1 MDKYVSAD
9 TIWVLIGAFLVFSMQ
24 PGFAMVETG
33 FTRAKNAANIVM
45 KNVMDMSLGS
55 IVFWIL
61 GFGLMFGEDIGG
73 FIGAPDFFVKGD
85 YGAAYPS
92 SSFFIFQ
99 TMFCATAATIV
110 SGAMA
115 ERTNFLVYCIY
126 SVLISALVYPI
137 SGHWIWGGGW
147 LAEMGFHDFA
157 GSTAVHMVGGVAALI
172 GAKMIGPRIGKY
184 NEDGSVN
191 AIPGHS
197 IPLGALGVFL
207 LWFGWFGFNGASTVC
222 ATGDEALISM
232 GDIFITTNMAAAAGS
247 TATMIYTWVRY
258 GKPDVSMT
266 LNGVLAGLVAITAGC
281 DVVSPAG
288 ALIIGL
294 LAGVL
299 VVVAVEFF
307 DQKLKIDDPVGA
319 ISVHGV
325 CGAFG
330 TIVTGLF
337 ATKDGLFYGAGSS
350 FLMTQIIG
358 VVTVAIYVA
367 VAMTII
373 FRVLDKLIGLRVSEA
388 EEIKGLDM
396 EEHGLLSSYADFMPT
411 VEEMPSVTTTY
422 VAPAAVTAPS
432 VAASA
437 GEHKLS
443 KVCIITSQNRF
454 EALKAALDK
463 LGITGMTVT
472 KVLGYG
478 IQKGQTEMYR
488 GAEVAAHLLPKV
500 KVELIVSAIPVA
512 DVVNTAKAVL
522 YTGKYGDGKIFVYN
536 VEDVVKIR
544 TDETGFDALQDK
556 PIEG

>member
-1 MDKYVSAD
+1 MAKYVSAD

-61 GFGLMFGEDIGG
+61 GFGLMFGKDVSG
-73 FIGAPDFFVKGD
+73 FIGTPDFFVTGD

-92 SSFFIFQ
+92 STFFIFQ

-157 GSTAVHMVGGVAALI
+157 GSTAVHMVGGVAALV

-232 GDIFITTNMAAAAGS
+232 GDIFITTNMAAAAGA

-294 LAGVL
+294 MAGVL

-319 ISVHGV
+319 VSVHGV

-330 TIVTGLF
+330 TIITGLF
-337 ATKDGLFYGAGSS
+337 ATKDGLFYGGGSS

-367 VAMTII
+367 IAMTII
-373 FRVLDKLIGLRVSEA
+373 FSVLDKMIGLRVSEA

-411 VEEMPSVTTTY
+411 VDEAPVVTTY
-422 VAPAAVTAPS
+422 VAPATVTAPS
-432 VAASA
+432 APAS

-544 TDETGFDALQDK
+544 TGETGFDALQDK
-556 PIEG
+556 PMEA

>member
-1 MDKYVSAD
+1 MGKYVSAD

-45 KNVMDMSLGS
+45 KNVMDMCLGS

-61 GFGLMFGEDIGG
+61 GFGLMFGTSIGG
-73 FIGAPDFFVKGD
+73 FVGTPDFFVSGD

-92 SSFFIFQ
+92 SAYFIFQ

-126 SVLISALVYPI
+126 SLIISALVYPI

-147 LAEMGFHDFA
+147 LSQMGFHDFA
-157 GSTAVHMVGGVAALI
+157 GSAAVHMVGGVAALI
-172 GAKMIGPRIGKY
+172 GARMIGPRIGKY
-184 NEDGSVN
+184 NEDGTVN

-222 ATGDEALISM
+222 ATGDEALIAM
-232 GDIFITTNMAAAAGS
+232 GDIFITTNMAAAAGA

-281 DVVSPAG
+281 DVVSPVG
-288 ALIIGL
+288 ALVIGL

-299 VVVAVEFF
+299 VVAAVEFF

-330 TIVTGLF
+330 TIMTGF
-337 ATKDGLFYGAGSS
+337 FSTKDGLLYGAGAD
-350 FLMTQIIG
+350 FLKIQLLG
-358 VVTVAIYVA
+358 VVCVAVYVA
-367 VAMTII
+367 VVMTEI
-373 FRVLDKLIGLRVSEA
+373 FGLLDKLIGLRVSEA

-411 VEEMPSVTTTY
+411 VEEIPTVTNY
-422 VAPAAVTAPS
+422 VAPSAVTAAPAQP
-432 VAASA
+432 V
-437 GEHKLS
+437 GEHKLT

-454 EALKAALDK
+454 EALKTALDK

-478 IQKGQTEMYR
+478 IQKGQSEMYR
-488 GAEVAAHLLPKV
+488 GAEIAAHLLPKV
-500 KVELIVSAIPVA
+500 KVEMVVSAIPVA

-522 YTGKYGDGKIFVYN
+522 YTGKYGDGKIFIYN
-536 VEDVVKIR
+536 VDDVVKIR
-544 TDETGFDALQDK
+544 TGETGFDALQDK
-556 PIEG
+556 PMEA

>member
-1 MDKYVSAD
+1 
-9 TIWVLIGAFLVFSMQ
+9 
-24 PGFAMVETG
+24 
-33 FTRAKNAANIVM
+33 
-45 KNVMDMSLGS
+45 
-55 IVFWIL
+55 
-61 GFGLMFGEDIGG
+61 
-73 FIGAPDFFVKGD
+73 
-85 YGAAYPS
+85 
-92 SSFFIFQ
+92 
-99 TMFCATAATIV
+99 
-110 SGAMA
+110 
-115 ERTNFLVYCIY
+115 
-126 SVLISALVYPI
+126 
-137 SGHWIWGGGW
+137 
-147 LAEMGFHDFA
+147 
-157 GSTAVHMVGGVAALI
+157 
-172 GAKMIGPRIGKY
+172 
-184 NEDGSVN
+184 
-191 AIPGHS
+191 
-197 IPLGALGVFL
+197 
-207 LWFGWFGFNGASTVC
+207 
-222 ATGDEALISM
+222 
-232 GDIFITTNMAAAAGS
+232 
-247 TATMIYTWVRY
+247 MIYTWVRY

-337 ATKDGLFYGAGSS
+337 ATKDGLFYGGGSS

-373 FRVLDKLIGLRVSEA
+373 FGVLDKLIGLRVSEA

-544 TDETGFDALQDK
+544 TGETGFDALQDK

>member
-222 ATGDEALISM
+222 ASGDEALISM

-367 VAMTII
+367 IAMTII
-373 FRVLDKLIGLRVSEA
+373 FGVLDKLIGLRVSEA

-432 VAASA
+432 VAAST

-544 TDETGFDALQDK
+544 TGETGFDALQDK

>member
-222 ATGDEALISM
+222 ASGDEALISM

-373 FRVLDKLIGLRVSEA
+373 FGVLDKLIGLRVSEA

-544 TDETGFDALQDK
+544 TGETGFDALQDK